1 MKITIRK
8 AKADDVKAL
17 VAIEEESFVRPHW
30 DADSFL
36 KFDCV
41 VAELEGRIGGFL
53 VSREIFPSHNGVG
66 PEREILNIAVAPV
79 YRRMGVA
86 TLLLKHERD
95 NGATHYLEVRE
106 SNSGAQALYR
116 KLGFVEIG
124 RRPEYYDFPRETA
137 IVMHMK

>member
-8 AKADDVKAL
+8 AKADDLRAL
-17 VAIEEESFVRPHW
+17 VAIEEDSFVRPHW
-30 DADSFL
+30 DAGSFL

-41 VAELEGRIGGFL
+41 VAELEGRIAGFL
-53 VSREIFPSHNGVG
+53 VSREIFPSHNGIKA
-66 PEREILNIAVAPV
+66 EREILNIAVAPV
-79 YRRMGVA
+79 HRRMGVA
-86 TLLLKHERD
+86 TLLLQHERG
-95 NGATHYLEVRE
+95 NNATHYLEVRE

-116 KLGFVEIG
+116 KLGFAEIG

>member
-8 AKADDVKAL
+8 AEAADLEAL
-17 VAIEEESFVRPHW
+17 VGIEKESFVHPHW
-30 DADSFL
+30 DASSFL

-41 VAELEGRIGGFL
+41 VAELEGRVAGFL
-53 VSREIFPSHNGVG
+53 VSRQIFPSQNGVRA
-66 PEREILNIAVAPV
+66 EREILNIAVAQV

-86 TLLLKHERD
+86 TLLLQHERR
-95 NGATHYLEVRE
+95 NEATHYLEVRE

-116 KLGFVEIG
+116 KLGFVEMG